1 MSAFFVS
8 KKTINE
14 AATLI
19 KLCTTTPLDMNLVGV
34 DMWTL
39 NANSLFQRYADPVE
53 EVQPMIDAYEYVASE
68 APVEEM
74 FSSLRSWLYQCAEC
88 NIPETSALWKACDQ
102 LITMIEEKGLPFL
115 NFSIDGTAR
124 IA

>member
-8 KKTINE
+8 EKTINE

-74 FSSLRSWLYQCAEC
+74 FSSLRSWLYQCAEG

-102 LITMIEEKGLPFL
+102 LVTMIEEKGLPFL